1 MGIFGFTWADAGAV
15 VGATVGG
22 AVLGPPGAMLGGAL
36 ATYAGATLGDG
47 KDTGQ
52 ALEEAAVAGIGGAGG
67 AWATDLGGKLLRD
80 GIVRAAGRTLSG
92 TGARNIDRIASRVLL
107 PWNKYDASPIA
118 ALGAGFAAYEA
129 SPQSRSSA
137 PVAVRGIDIGN
148 GGCPIEM
155 ANLVMPEGIS
165 PPVEQMYRELPGY
178 LCGIWRDF
186 GVGVRTG
193 PATPKP
199 PAGVTGVDRSGI
211 DTYPGK
217 VAELDATITEFDS
230 LARQLVPLARD
241 SGEISARGRES
252 VAALIASVDRG
263 AAMTPAP
270 GPAAD
275 DYTLGQLDTAF
286 ATGQNILDDAKR
298 ENNHL
303 ADRID
308 ALTRRYEKLCEQV
321 ESMSQRIEKLE
332 SRPPVPITPPPN
344 VTITNIS
351 NYIAPQAIA
360 PRPNVPRHSKVVRPA
375 AENGALPARAA
386 IGSTPTPWASQST
399 RGTSATP
406 WSPTSRARPALPA
419 ALGRCP
425 ESRASGSVA
434 ASVPFGEF

>member
-47 KDTGQ
+47 KGTGQ

-67 AWATDLGGKLLRD
+67 AWATDLGGKLVRD

-92 TGARNIDRIASRVLL
+92 SGARNIDRIASRVLL

-129 SPQSRSSA
+129 SPQSRSSG

-148 GGCPIEM
+148 GGCPVEM
-155 ANLVMPEGIS
+155 TNIVMPDRLSAPI
-165 PPVEQMYRELPGY
+165 EQMYRELPGY
-178 LCGIWRDF
+178 LCGVWRDF

-193 PATPKP
+193 PTTPKP

-230 LARQLVPLARD
+230 LASELAPLARH
-241 SGEISARGRES
+241 SGDISARGRES
-252 VAALIASVDRG
+252 VAVLIASVDRG

-275 DYTLGQLDTAF
+275 DYALGQLDTAF

-308 ALTRRYEKLCEQV
+308 ALTRRYEKLREQV
-321 ESMSQRIEKLE
+321 ESMSQRIDKLE
-332 SRPPVPITPPPN
+332 SRPPVVGTPPQN
-344 VTITNIS
+344 VTIANIS
-351 NYIAPQAIA
+351 NYIALQAIT
-360 PRPNVPRHSKVVRPA
+360 PRPNVPSRPKAVRPA
-375 AENGALPARAA
+375 AERTALPARAA
-386 IGSTPTPWASQST
+386 IGSTPTPWASRPT
-399 RGTSATP
+399 RGMSATTP
-406 WSPTSRARPALPA
+406 WAPPSAPPSQPLTTTRTRDD
-419 ALGRCP
+419 GYCRV
-425 ESRASGSVA
+425 RKG
-434 ASVPFGEF
+434 